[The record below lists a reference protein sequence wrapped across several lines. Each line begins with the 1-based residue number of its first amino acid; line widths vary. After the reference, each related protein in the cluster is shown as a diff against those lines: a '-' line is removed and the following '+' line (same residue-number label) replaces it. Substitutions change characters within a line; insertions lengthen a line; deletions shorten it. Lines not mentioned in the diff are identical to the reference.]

1 MPKRRAGSQPT
12 QLAWSDGVYSGVPHH
27 NQRLFSD
34 YFLNNLLPHDR
45 RWQEYW
51 HQLKA
56 EAIPIKEHLKQL
68 FKSFAPN
75 EMTNEAQ
82 TENEWIRPILSTL
95 GHTYEVQAELRV
107 PGGTQRPDYTFYI
120 DDTQRQKNRG
130 YILDDT
136 VAKQGA
142 FAVGDAK
149 RWQRSLDQALKGA
162 QRGQDEASNKNPSFQ
177 IFFYMLHS
185 KLPWGILTNGQQWR
199 LYHES
204 TAHKLEIFY
213 EVNLP
218 DLLLAEEVEPFLY
231 FYAFF
236 RRAAFDPGPLALDE
250 LLVASSEYSQQI
262 SENLRLQVYDALCDI
277 AQGFLDYKR
286 NRLTPGPET
295 CRLLYGSGLVLLYRL
310 LFILYAEARGL
321 LPLQENR
328 QYKRDFS
335 LDAIKKDA
343 AEKLNNGILLDMSG
357 VFWERLKT
365 LFTSIDEGNSPLGVN
380 TFNGGLFAAETNE
393 FHEFLDRYT
402 IGDHAICQA
411 IDKLARVRSQFID
424 YRDLAERHLGTI
436 YEGLLEY
443 TLHVATEPMVELRSS
458 SKIVPRQD
466 VPQKDIAKMY
476 NPGKVYLVTDR
487 GERKTTGS
495 YYTPDYIVKYMV
507 EQSVGACLDETIQ
520 TLGNTARDEEKI
532 QAVLS
537 IKVLD
542 PAMGSGHFPVEV
554 IEFIARYIVKLDVQT
569 EEAEEA
575 SLTYWKR
582 RAAQQCIYG
591 VDINPLSVE
600 LAKLSLWLATAA
612 KNHPLNFLDH
622 HLRPGNALVGSWL
635 NDISEGFYRKLKHR
649 VVQVEQSQGQKQE
662 EEQEIV
668 QPVPLINMD
677 AFQQDLIGATEKFT
691 EIEHNPG
698 NTVEEVKIQEQA
710 YKEISKAFKEKY
722 LLLAQLRPALYY
734 LGVSDDLWNP
744 LARFAMNNT
753 DGYTP
758 DITRQFQEIL
768 DSALKI
774 AHNSKSFFHWELE
787 FPHLFYNRS
796 GKHLGE
802 KAGVDVVISNPPY
815 VRQEQLSE
823 DKPFYEDNYAVFQG
837 TADLF
842 VYFFEQGLQLLRR
855 GGRLV
860 YISSNTWLRTNSAT
874 KLRKSLKTQT
884 TIETIIDLGNNRI
897 FADAPDLTP
906 SIQVVRKIQPPLDYR
921 AQAAIFVRGESVKTF
936 RDHLAEKQFPITIY
950 DQPDTG
956 WQLTSIQSRSLL
968 TKLLKTGRTLHTV
981 LEKQRGILLG
991 IKTGLTDAF
1000 VIDQRT
1006 RDRLIKEHSSCR
1018 TLLKPFLRGENL
1030 RPWYQENEGHWLICI
1045 PSGWTQERFP
1055 ELKSLQQLAFERLQR
1070 CYPGLAQYLQTV
1082 ENSLL
1087 QHVDQGQFWW
1097 EWSKEVSIHTNLPPT
1112 FIIDHSTRE
1121 NIFSDGSVYENL
1133 IEPFIQEKT
1142 SSSSEKRWVIHIPDG
1157 WTEQRFPE
1165 LSSLEILAW
1174 EKFQAH
1180 FPGLAAY
1187 LAPFKQ
1193 AAQRRQDKGQFW
1205 WELRA
1210 CDYYD
1215 VFEQSKIVFPD
1226 ITKKPRFSWSEAGIY
1241 LGNTGYCI
1249 PTDSYALLGILA
1261 SRTIWY
1267 LISHI
1272 SQPLGERAGA
1282 LIYRLFGQYM
1292 ERLRI
1297 PDLTEEQQAR
1307 IASLAHALTDAAQKR
1322 YENMR
1327 NMKYR
1332 FHNDLGVPTIK
1343 LNQKLTTWWQLD
1355 FQEFRAEIEK
1365 VFHRDIPIK
1374 ERRAWEE
1381 WLNECRNEIDQQSQ
1395 QIIQLEEELNRE
1407 VYAAFGLNKEDIS
1420 IIEKETKY
1428 QYAEW

>member
-12 QLAWSDGVYSGVPHH
+12 QLAWSDGIYSGVPHH

-34 YFLNNLLPHDR
+34 YFLNHLLPQEK
-45 RWQEYW
+45 RWQDHW
-51 HQLKA
+51 LKLKT
-56 EAIPIKEHLKQL
+56 EATPIKEELKQL
-68 FKSFAPN
+68 FKTFAPN

-82 TENEWIRPILSTL
+82 TENEWIRPVLSKL
-95 GHTYEVQAELRV
+95 GHTFEVQTELQV
-107 PGGTQRPDYTFYI
+107 PGGTQRPDYIFYI
-120 DDTQRQKNRG
+120 DETHRQKNRG
-130 YILDDT
+130 YTLDDT
-136 VAKQGA
+136 LSQQGA

-149 RWQRSLDQALKGA
+149 RWQRSLDQALKGT
-162 QRGQDEASNKNPSFQ
+162 QRGQDETSNKNPSFQ

-218 DLLLAEEVEPFLY
+218 DLLLAEEIEPFLY

-250 LLVASSEYSQQI
+250 LLGASSEYSQQI

-277 AQGFLDYKR
+277 AQGLLDYKR
-286 NRLTPGPET
+286 NHLTPTPEI

-328 QYKRDFS
+328 QYKREFS
-335 LDAIKKDA
+335 LEAIKKDA
-343 AEKLNNGILLDMSG
+343 AEKLHNGILLDMSG
-357 VFWERLKT
+357 IFWERLKI
-365 LFTSIDEGNSPLGVN
+365 LFTSIDEGNLSLGVN
-380 TFNGGLFAAETNE
+380 TFNGGLFAVETNE
-393 FHEFLDRYT
+393 FHEFLDQYS
-402 IGDHAICQA
+402 IGDRAICQA

-458 SKIVPRQD
+458 SKIVPLQENI
-466 VPQKDIAKMY
+466 PQKDIAKVY
-476 NPGKVYLVTDR
+476 GPGIVYLVTDR

-495 YYTPDYIVKYMV
+495 YYTPDFIVKYMV
-507 EQSVGACLDETIQ
+507 EQSVGACLDEAIQ
-520 TLGNTARDEEKI
+520 LVGDTANDEEKI

-569 EEAEEA
+569 EEAEEVN
-575 SLTYWKR
+575 LTYWKR

-612 KNHPLNFLDH
+612 KTHPLNFLDH

-635 NDISEGFYRKLKHR
+635 SDISKGFYRKLKH
-649 VVQVEQSQGQKQE
+649 QVIQIEQSQSQKSE
-662 EEQEIV
+662 ERQEIV
-668 QPVPLINMD
+668 QSVPLIQMD
-677 AFQQDLIGATEKFT
+677 EFQQDLIDATQKFT
-691 EIEHNPG
+691 EIEQNLG
-698 NTVEEVKIQEQA
+698 NTVEEVKKQEQA

-744 LARFAMNNT
+744 LARFAINKT
-753 DGYTP
+753 DGYP
-758 DITRQFQEIL
+758 SDVIRQFQEIL
-768 DSALKI
+768 DRALQI
-774 AHNSKSFFHWELE
+774 AHDRKSFFHWELE
-787 FPHLFYNRS
+787 FPHLFYDRY
-796 GKHLGE
+796 GKHLGK
-802 KAGVDVVISNPPY
+802 KAGVNVVISNPPY

-823 DKPFYEDNYAVFQG
+823 DKPFYEDNYTVFQG

-842 VYFFEQGLQLLRR
+842 VYFFEQGLQLLRQD
-855 GGRLV
+855 GRLV

-874 KLRKSLKTQT
+874 KLRKSLKMQAV
-884 TIETIIDLGNNRI
+884 IETIIDLGNNRI

-906 SIQVVRKIQPPLDYR
+906 SIQIVRKILPPPDYK
-921 AQAAIFVRGESVKTF
+921 AQAAIFARGESVKSF
-936 RDHLAEKQFPITIY
+936 REHLTEKQFPITIS

-956 WQLTSIQSRSLL
+956 WQLVSVDARQL
-968 TKLLKTGRTLHTV
+968 TKKLLAVGKPLNALVGS
-981 LEKQRGILLG
+981 KIYRGIL
-991 IKTGLTDAF
+991 TGLNEAF
-1000 VIDQRT
+1000 IVNQAT
-1006 RDRLIKEHSSCR
+1006 RDQIVKTEPSCD
-1018 TLLKPFLRGENL
+1018 TLLKLFLRGENL
-1030 RPWYQENEGHWLICI
+1030 RPWYQENEGNWLICI
-1045 PSGWTQERFP
+1045 PSGWTQEQFP
-1055 ELKSLQQLAFERLQR
+1055 ELKSLHLLAFERLR
-1070 CYPGLAQYLQTV
+1070 RYYPGLALYLQTK
-1082 ENSLL
+1082 EESLL
-1087 QHVDQGQFWW
+1087 QHVKQGQFWW
-1097 EWSKEVSIHTNLPPT
+1097 EWSEGMSIHTNLPPA
-1112 FIIDHSTRE
+1112 FIIDHTTHE
-1121 NIFSDGSVYENL
+1121 NILSDGALYESI
-1133 IEPFIQEKT
+1133 IEPFIQEEQV
-1142 SSSSEKRWVIHIPDG
+1142 SSNQNQWIIHIPNG

-1165 LSSLEILAW
+1165 LCSIETIAW
-1174 EKFQAH
+1174 EKFQARVPPMATH
-1180 FPGLAAY
+1180 LMRFE
-1187 LAPFKQ
+1187 Q
-1193 AAQRRQDKGQFW
+1193 AARKRQDKGQFW
-1205 WELRA
+1205 WELRS

-1215 VFEQSKIVFPD
+1215 VFEQSKIIFPD
-1226 ITKKPRFSWSEAGIY
+1226 ITKKPRFSWSEAGTY

-1249 PTDSYALLGILA
+1249 PAASYSLLGILA
-1261 SRTIWY
+1261 SRTTWY

-1272 SQPLGERAGA
+1272 AQPLGERAGA

-1297 PDLTEEQQAR
+1297 PDLTEKQQAR
-1307 IASLAHALTDAAQKR
+1307 ITILAQDLTDTAQKR
-1322 YENMR
+1322 YENMQ
-1327 NMKYR
+1327 NLTYR
-1332 FHNDLGVPTIK
+1332 FCSDLGDPAIK
-1343 LNQKLTTWWQLD
+1343 LNQKLTTWWLLD
-1355 FQEFRAEIEK
+1355 FKEFRAEIDK

-1381 WLNECRNEIDQQSQ
+1381 WLKECKHEIEQQTQ
-1395 QIIQLEEELNRE
+1395 QITQLEEELNRE
-1407 VYAAFGLNKEDIS
+1407 VYTAFGLNKEEIL
-1420 IIEKETKY
+1420 IIERETKY